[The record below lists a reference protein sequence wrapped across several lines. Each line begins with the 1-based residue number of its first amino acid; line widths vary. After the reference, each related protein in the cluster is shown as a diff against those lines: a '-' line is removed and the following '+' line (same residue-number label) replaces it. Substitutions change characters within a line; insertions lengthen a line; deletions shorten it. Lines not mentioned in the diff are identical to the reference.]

1 MVAGLAAFEDEES
14 EDDED
19 GSQCFAVFDVDHL
32 LQILAHE
39 QLAYE
44 HQSDV

>member
-19 GSQCFAVFDVDHL
+19 GRQRFAVFDVDHL
-32 LQILAHE
+32 FEVLANEQLAHE
-39 QLAYE
+39 Y
-44 HQSDV
+44 